1 MSKQKNPPRKNGAAK
16 PVENVSKRYP
26 NGRTLKTQDRYLPVS
41 KNGISDNPK
50 AQRRVT
56 IVDSNRYDELA
67 VVRLTTQR
75 QANTSLLAGYKQGNG
90 KATHFKH
97 FVEIMDDE
105 GNPIKVDGKKFIENP
120 WDYDLTPKQIEYV
133 RRGVLSGK
141 QQSQE
146 NNKKIAALKSSDG
159 KKGKK
164 KR

>member
-1 MSKQKNPPRKNGAAK
+1 MSKQNKSPRKNGTAK
-16 PVENVSKRYP
+16 SVENVSKRYP

-50 AQRRVT
+50 AQRRVA

-97 FVEIMDDE
+97 LTFQKKQK
-105 GNPIKVDGKKFIENP
+105 NPEKIHFPTGEC
-120 WDYDLTPKQIEYV
+120 LTFFRE
-133 RRGVLSGK
+133 
-141 QQSQE
+141 
-146 NNKKIAALKSSDG
+146 
-159 KKGKK
+159 
-164 KR
+164 